1 MFPAFETVLFE
12 QQGGVGHITLNRPKS
27 YNALNLQLAEELQ
40 SVLTYCNSERPIR
53 AVLLSSIGPAFSA
66 GGDVKLIAEGAK
78 DDPGAFF
85 KEGLRILNQTM
96 LTIHALTKP
105 VVAALHGA
113 VSGAGVSLAL
123 ACDIRVAARDTVFHP
138 GFARI
143 GLVPDA
149 GASFFMPRV
158 LGLSRAMQFYL
169 LNEPVNAETALNWGL
184 VARLYEV
191 DQLESEAMKLAQQLA
206 QGPTLG
212 LGRTKALLHAG
223 QSTEDLSAQM
233 ERERNAQQAQG
244 RTEDFREGLAAFLE
258 KRAPIFKGQ

>member
-1 MFPAFETVLFE
+1 MFPTFETIIFE

-27 YNALNLQLAEELQ
+27 YNALNLQLAEEIQ
-40 SVLTYCNSERPIR
+40 SALAYSNSERSIR
-53 AVLLSSIGPAFSA
+53 AVLLSSTGPAFSA
-66 GGDVKLIAEGAK
+66 GGDVKLIAEGTRE
-78 DDPGAFF
+78 DPAAFF

-149 GASFFMPRV
+149 GASYFMPRIV
-158 LGLSRAMQFYL
+158 GLGHAMEFYL
-169 LNEPVNAETALNWGL
+169 LNEPVNAETALHWGL
-184 VARLYEV
+184 VARLYET
-191 DQLESEAMKLAQQLA
+191 DQLEIEALKLTQQLA

-223 QSTEDLSAQM
+223 QSTEDLAAQM
-233 ERERNAQQAQG
+233 DRERAAQQAQG
-244 RTEDFREGLAAFLE
+244 RTEDFREGLAAFLQ
-258 KRAPIFKGQ
+258 KRAPGFTGQ